1 MVVPFS
7 PALHTLPTISDRC
20 DRATWV
26 ALTAIG
32 ELTRLANDATT
43 TEDAFRIHALAN
55 EVEAAAL
62 GAVGV
67 AIDKAETLTRQ
78 A

>member
-1 MVVPFS
+1 MVLQFAPVEV
-7 PALHTLPTISDRC
+7 ATIEDPC
-20 DRATWV
+20 ERATWV
-26 ALTAIG
+26 ALCAIG
-32 ELTRLANDATT
+32 ELTRLANDAASL
-43 TEDAFRIHALAN
+43 DAAWRLHKLAN
-55 EVEAAAL
+55 DIEAAAL